1 VKAHRSAAGAKG
13 GSGRTRSGARAA
25 VALENPLSGR

>member
-13 GSGRTRSGARAA
+13 GSGRKRSGARRSY
-25 VALENPLSGR
+25 LEDPLSGR